1 MLIFYHGGFEDTEVH
16 GNLAFTGTTV
26 TIRK

>member
-16 GNLAFTGTTV
+16 GAPASTGTTV